1 MRTGRSLHSSRK
13 LLVIL
18 HFPSSPSPEL
28 PQSDKH
34 FLVMASALRLWVKER
49 SSHRLRL
56 KCPRCRRPHAQATA
70 HGTSTRGYEHW
81 HRSGFRQKRAS
92 SESRASSPHTR
103 KIARGHKRSL
113 VSRDRM
119 ICYTS
124 VTMVVSELAPTE
136 KSRCSNRVTGCS
148 PLCGC

>member
-1 MRTGRSLHSSRK
+1 VGKRKVQAHIGYQMKIAHLSNASDGFLRGICVAPSLFRYE
-13 LLVIL
+13 
-18 HFPSSPSPEL
+18 P
-28 PQSDKH
+28 
-34 FLVMASALRLWVKER
+34 R

-56 KCPRCRRPHAQATA
+56 KCQRCRRPHAQARA

-103 KIARGHKRSL
+103 KIARGHKRSR

-119 ICYTS
+119 ICYIS

-136 KSRCSNRVTGCS
+136 KSRC
-148 PLCGC
+148 